1 MRHCGARG
9 AHHAAA
15 AAATN
20 PIPHSP
26 TATAAAAAAASRTRL
41 GYTLMRSQ
49 LPLAAHLR
57 RLLSA
62 SSTVSDAPARH
73 LTHRAMASA
82 AATPQ
87 TGKQSRYLA
96 YLAVVDWLV
105 IGVA

>member
-15 AAATN
+15 AAAAATN

-26 TATAAAAAAASRTRL
+26 TATAAAASRTRL